1 MASLFISSEFL
12 TIFRPPPLAEDAHYF
27 ALAYS
32 DYFCNEDEDGRVGWI
47 EDRTRVTDSPAIAV
61 AWALALTGVADDGSN
76 PLPLARIK
84 AFSVNPIDA
93 MSDEEGDLPGEHVV
107 MYVTVEGE
115 VLPPSDP
122 EFKAI
127 DAKTAEWSEIIKFL
141 DNKGISAIQPD

>member
-1 MASLFISSEFL
+1 MPPLFISSEFL
-12 TIFRPPPLAEDAHYF
+12 ATFRPPPLAEDAHYF
-27 ALAYS
+27 AVAHS
-32 DYFCNEDEDGRVGWI
+32 DYFGDNEDGRVGWI

-93 MSDEEGDLPGEHVV
+93 ISDEEGDLPGEQIVI
-107 MYVTVEGE
+107 YVTDEGE
-115 VLPPSDP
+115 VLSQSDP

-127 DAKTAEWSEIIKFL
+127 DAKTMEWSEIIKFL
-141 DNKGISAIQPD
+141 DNTE